1 MSKRSAVWAALK
13 IYKWKLLFLALTV
26 LIALVAKNYIADA
39 KPVGGGAPNP
49 NIDPLYKS
57 LVYKNVFLFSFLL

>member
-39 KPVGGGAPNP
+39 KPVGGGIPNP
-49 NIDPLYKS
+49 DIDPL
-57 LVYKNVFLFSFLL
+57 

>member
-1 MSKRSAVWAALK
+1 
-13 IYKWKLLFLALTV
+13 V

-49 NIDPLYKS
+49 DIDPL
-57 LVYKNVFLFSFLL
+57 